1 MLHSN
6 NILINKETNLRELN
20 YECFVG
26 NKTGCRYCVTKQSS
40 TNGDFFSADLHLAV
54 GVKEQTYFVSLLD
67 ADGALLVHVGEHERD
82 V

>member
-1 MLHSN
+1 MNASSA
-6 NILINKETNLRELN
+6 TQP
-20 YECFVG
+20 G
-26 NKTGCRYCVTKQSS
+26 AGCTQYCVTEQSS
-40 TNGDFFSADLHLAV
+40 TNGDLFSADLHLAV